1 MSEPEGL
8 DREALQARIRKAPFH
23 EWLGLEVLEAGPDG
37 ITVKAPWRPEF
48 VVNVEGGYTHGGI
61 LATLVDLV
69 ADWALAAKLGR
80 PFPTVDVRV
89 DYHRPAKR
97 GDLIVKGRIVRA
109 GGTFATAE
117 AAVEDAEG
125 RLVASGRGTYYT
137 GAGK

>member
-1 MSEPEGL
+1 MSEPQGL
-8 DREALQARIRKAPFH
+8 DREALQERIRRAPFH

-97 GDLIVKGRIVRA
+97 GDLTVKGRIVRA

-117 AAVEDAEG
+117 ASVEDADG